1 MTLPTEK
8 LKQFFDKI
16 IIDTSTENIIEQL
29 EGLTEDEIYSL
40 RNFIQQLEI
49 LSYDRITV
57 IDKKLDEEFKQ
68 SMEQLDNLSIRS
80 N

>member
-1 MTLPTEK
+1 MPLPTEK